1 MLRLPR
7 RIAVSAPVIGLP
19 PDAMMPTNA
28 NWDAPVNTS
37 SDNAQVCN
45 TLRPDAVEM
54 APNETP

>member
-1 MLRLPR
+1 
-7 RIAVSAPVIGLP
+7 
-19 PDAMMPTNA
+19 MPTNA